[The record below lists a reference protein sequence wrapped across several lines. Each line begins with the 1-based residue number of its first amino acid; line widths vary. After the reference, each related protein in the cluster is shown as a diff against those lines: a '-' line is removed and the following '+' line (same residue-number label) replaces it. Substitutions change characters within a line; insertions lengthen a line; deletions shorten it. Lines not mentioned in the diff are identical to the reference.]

1 MDVQASF
8 ELGAFMCELVACICL
23 HMYTTVC
30 LSVRPSVRLSLCLQ
44 GCMHASM
51 KEGMSASWCLGVC
64 GCSYFG
70 VGYAKFLTCASIYIQ
85 TCSECPY
92 IHTDIYIYRI
102 HTYIMGVCVCV
113 WLSVCMCVCVR
124 LYIC

>member
-1 MDVQASF
+1 MFTHVYN
-8 ELGAFMCELVACICL
+8 CL
-23 HMYTTVC
+23 F
-30 LSVRPSVRLSLCLQ
+30 VRPSVCPSVYLCLQ

-51 KEGMSASWCLGVC
+51 KEGMSARWCLGVC

-113 WLSVCMCVCVR
+113 WLSVCMCVCTFVHMLGNAR
-124 LYIC
+124 ARIGHGLT